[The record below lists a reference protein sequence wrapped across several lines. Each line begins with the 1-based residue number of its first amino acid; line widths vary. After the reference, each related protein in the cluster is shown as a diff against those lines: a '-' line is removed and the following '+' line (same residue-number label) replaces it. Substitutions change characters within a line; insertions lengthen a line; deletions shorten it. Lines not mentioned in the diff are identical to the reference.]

1 MRSTITAP
9 CIALAAL
16 TERIQFQERQTS
28 QSRWSPAWLMT
39 LALSVSA
46 CAHTPHAMPAKELA
60 MDTYDAATATNP
72 TLTPEEVGRRFLKLI
87 GSVKSKQDITV
98 EQVQEIMGLTF
109 DQNPIYPSYSQ
120 SFGNGWSYSVRYA
133 AEMPG
138 DSWGID
144 LFFINDTDPFPE
156 DMSPVCG
163 LNFDHYHDALVQM
176 NFRYRNGGKGKFPG
190 TSQYDKDNFFIQIE
204 PSVKQTPKGNPYPAC
219 IRQIRLIIPN
229 PIPGHP

>member
-1 MRSTITAP
+1 MRSSPTALRS
-9 CIALAAL
+9 ALAAP
-16 TERIQFQERQTS
+16 TGHIQSYQRPTS
-28 QSRWSPAWLMT
+28 LSRWSPAWLMT

-46 CAHTPHAMPAKELA
+46 CAHTPHAMPAKETA
-60 MDTYDAATATNP
+60 MNTPDATTATNS
-72 TLTPEEVGRRFLKLI
+72 TLPPEEVGRRFLKLV
-87 GSVKSKQDITV
+87 GSVKSKEDITV
-98 EQVQEIMGLTF
+98 ERVQEIMGLTL

-144 LFFINDTDPFPE
+144 LYFINGVDPFPE

-176 NFRYRNGGKGKFPG
+176 NFRYRNGGKDKFPG
-190 TSQYDKDNFFIQIE
+190 TSQYDKDNFFVQIE
-204 PSVKQTPKGNPYPAC
+204 PSVKQTPEGNPYPAC
-219 IRQIRLIIPN
+219 VRQISLIVPN